1 MIGKECQKVAVFEIV
16 LNGIGR
22 GKLESELKIWLK
34 LTFIELMGVG
44 TLKMKQQNYVATREV
59 KDK

>member
-22 GKLESELKIWLK
+22 GKLESELKSWLK

-44 TLKMKQQNYVATREV
+44 TLKMKQKNYVATREV